1 MKVKRIFKKNQIVLT
16 LLAVMIAVA
25 GYLNYIGK
33 DDAAG
38 KGVEAGLTDI
48 SDEDILAENQ
58 AVSGAMDQALS
69 DSDEPGSAIFTSG
82 NTVAEFMTE
91 ISLNKEQTRARNK
104 ETLLEIVNSEALSDE
119 QKQNAVDTMVQ
130 MTSIAELE
138 NAAESV
144 LGAKGFEDAMV
155 SITDGMADVIV
166 GRTSLTDAERAQ
178 IEDVIKRKTDIPIE
192 NITISLMNEQ
202 SDIPTTEGAGGAA
215 DGSSGSASGN
225 GSGNTSGSVTDPS
238 SGASETTAAPESA
251 AATTEAA
258 EEK

>member
-33 DDAAG
+33 EDAAG
-38 KGVEAGLTDI
+38 KDVETGLTDI
-48 SDEDILAENQ
+48 SEEDILAENM
-58 AVSGAMDQALS
+58 AVSQALDGS
-69 DSDEPGSAIFTSG
+69 RTDADQPGAAIFTSG

-104 ETLLEIVNSEALSDE
+104 ETLLEIVNSDALSDE

-138 NAAESV
+138 NATETV

-155 SITDGMADVIV
+155 SITDGKVDVII
-166 GRTSLTDAERAQ
+166 GRTSITDAERAQ
-178 IEDVIKRKTDIPIE
+178 IEDVVKRKTDAKIE
-192 NITISLMNEQ
+192 DITISLINE
-202 SDIPTTEGAGGAA
+202 SGDLPSTGESGETAETT
-215 DGSSGSASGN
+215 
-225 GSGNTSGSVTDPS
+225 P
-238 SGASETTAAPESA
+238 ETTAAAASEESTA
-251 AATTEAA
+251 ESTEAA